1 MTPTIILQILFG
13 AYVIATATFLISEN
27 RAPKSSFAWMLLF
40 IVLPGLGVL
49 VYLFVGRGYK
59 AFVRKFRVTEQDAP
73 AQLQDLLRLSS
84 DQHDTALALMEHN
97 NPIAARIATLVYSN
111 PNSRITTSNRV
122 TVLQDA
128 KTTYPALIKAINQ
141 AKSSVHLHYYIW
153 NGDTFGTRL
162 LTILAQKVREG
173 VEVRI
178 LYDPVGSF
186 SGLGWQYLRKARAAG
201 IEIRPFSPLWHIQTI
216 SYRNHRKIAVIDGSI
231 GFTGGLNIGDEH
243 LEPPEGFDRWRDTHI
258 RLTGSVVWSLQ
269 AIFLIDWAN
278 ATDEVLN
285 PVPYFAAL
293 SEDDKAA
300 DLPVQICLS
309 GPDSEYEAIRQLYFE
324 LIVSAEKQV
333 LIQSPFFILDETL
346 SEALKLKALSG
357 VDVQVMISPNGP
369 GQFLPYWAAN
379 TYALDVA
386 RAGVKVLHYDA
397 GFLHAKTVC
406 IDGKISSIGTANWD
420 IRSFS
425 INYELTAVIYDVGV
439 SQQLVQ
445 AFEADVADC
454 VAFDVA
460 TYRARGRLLRFR
472 DSVARLAAPLL

>member
-1 MTPTIILQILFG
+1 M
-13 AYVIATATFLISEN
+13 
-27 RAPKSSFAWMLLF
+27 
-40 IVLPGLGVL
+40 
-49 VYLFVGRGYK
+49 
-59 AFVRKFRVTEQDAP
+59 
-73 AQLQDLLRLSS
+73 
-84 DQHDTALALMEHN
+84 
-97 NPIAARIATLVYSN
+97 
-111 PNSRITTSNRV
+111 
-122 TVLQDA
+122 
-128 KTTYPALIKAINQ
+128 
-141 AKSSVHLHYYIW
+141 
-153 NGDTFGTRL
+153 
-162 LTILAQKVREG
+162 
-173 VEVRI
+173 
-178 LYDPVGSF
+178 
-186 SGLGWQYLRKARAAG
+186 
-201 IEIRPFSPLWHIQTI
+201 
-216 SYRNHRKIAVIDGSI
+216 
-231 GFTGGLNIGDEH
+231 
-243 LEPPEGFDRWRDTHI
+243 
-258 RLTGSVVWSLQ
+258 WSLQ

-278 ATDEVLN
+278 ATDEVLD
-285 PVPYFAAL
+285 PAPYFAAL

-324 LIVSAEKQV
+324 LIVSAKKQV

-439 SQQLVQ
+439 SQELVQ